1 MKRMLIVAVVIFT
14 CVACSGKTKGWSQ
27 GDRDKLIGSCVE
39 ETKKASP
46 TIDESKLKSYCSCYQ
61 QVLEK
66 KYATLISLAAVA
78 EAELMKSAEE
88 CLPLIQ

>member
-1 MKRMLIVAVVIFT
+1 MKRMLIVAVVIFAG
-14 CVACSGKTKGWSQ
+14 VACIGKSKGWSQ

-46 TIDESKLKSYCSCYQ
+46 TIDESKLKNYCSCYQ

-66 KYATLISLAAVA
+66 KHATLSALAAVG
-78 EAELMKSAEE
+78 EADLMKSAEE
-88 CLPLIQ
+88 CLSMIQ